1 VLDDKLEEELDEL
14 LFCVLEDEDDEE
26 EDNDDEDDLEEE
38 EDEDEG
44 EEDEDEEYED
54 EDFINFVL
62 DDKLDELELEDR
74 FAVSLVVAKRT
85 SPPFIFKQR
94 LTTLCPF
101 KIPDAMRLGRSKG

>member
-38 EDEDEG
+38 EG